1 MSETMK
7 IGNGKEERNCEDVV
21 VLPGKIWVVTVVG
34 VYRRRVWHGK
44 WGEHRDLP
52 LDGRILCLVALPLPM
67 YYCT

>member
-1 MSETMK
+1 MK

-21 VLPGKIWVVTVVG
+21 VLPGKIWVITVVG
-34 VYRRRVWHGK
+34 VYRRRVWYGK

-52 LDGRILCLVALPLPM
+52 LDGQILGLVALPLPV